1 MCLTTELAII
11 QGMLMQHTHLMLYG
25 YLHQYTILYI
35 KIIPCTNSLSIPYF
49 KWHFNGGYSCNL
61 NSCFSTDNAFLMPS
75 ILHGLVI
82 DFTIT
87 EHAEDGMF
95 ILMINSL

>member
-1 MCLTTELAII
+1 
-11 QGMLMQHTHLMLYG
+11 
-25 YLHQYTILYI
+25 
-35 KIIPCTNSLSIPYF
+35 
-49 KWHFNGGYSCNL
+49 
-61 NSCFSTDNAFLMPS
+61 MPS